1 MQELTGGFAGV
12 PFPVVLFRLM
22 AALVVGGVIGWER
35 HVHSKPA
42 GMRTHM
48 MIALASCLFTLVT
61 FDLVLTNSL
70 PAETVKLDPLRLTA
84 AITSGVAF
92 LAAGTIITSGGHVH
106 GLTTGA
112 AMWLTG
118 ALGLACG
125 AGFVPLAALCVLI
138 ALIVLWVLRRLETDP
153 PDKPSTS

>member
-1 MQELTGGFAGV
+1 MPEALIRELNASFSGLPFSVVMFRMLAAMVMGGI
-12 PFPVVLFRLM
+12 
-22 AALVVGGVIGWER
+22 IGFER
-35 HVHSKPA
+35 HMHAKPA

-48 MIALASCLFTLVT
+48 MIALASCLFTLVS
-61 FDLVLTNSL
+61 FDLILTNAAAGDL
-70 PAETVKLDPLRLTA
+70 ARLDPLRLVA

-92 LAAGTIITSGGHVH
+92 LAAGSIITARGQIH

-125 AGFVPLAALCVLI
+125 AGLVAMAALGMVL
-138 ALIVLWVLRRLETDP
+138 ALLVLWALRLFE
-153 PDKPSTS
+153 

>member
-1 MQELTGGFAGV
+1 MPEALIGELNASFSGLPFSVVMFRMLAAMVMGGI
-12 PFPVVLFRLM
+12 
-22 AALVVGGVIGWER
+22 IGFER
-35 HVHSKPA
+35 HMHAKPA

-48 MIALASCLFTLVT
+48 MIALASCLFTLVS
-61 FDLVLTNSL
+61 FDLILTNAAAGDL
-70 PAETVKLDPLRLTA
+70 ARLDPLRLVA

-92 LAAGTIITSGGHVH
+92 LAAGSIITARGQIH

-125 AGFVPLAALCVLI
+125 AGLVAMAALGMVL
-138 ALIVLWVLRRLETDP
+138 ALLVLWALRLFE
-153 PDKPSTS
+153 